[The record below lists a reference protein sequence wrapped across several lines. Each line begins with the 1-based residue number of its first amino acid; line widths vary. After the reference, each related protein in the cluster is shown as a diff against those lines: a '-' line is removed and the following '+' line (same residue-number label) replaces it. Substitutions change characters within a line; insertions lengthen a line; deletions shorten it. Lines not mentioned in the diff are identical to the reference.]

1 MKIKSLAL
9 TTAIAIGGTIS
20 TGSATP
26 AGAFNLFFGE
36 DIDANTS
43 NSATSLQNSNTA
55 KNSFLSSLIPT
66 NPSTEGF
73 ESITPGFYT
82 TIGLS
87 NITGASISTTSPTG
101 GVSDNN
107 PNINPNTNPNKGR
120 FAISGSQ
127 YYEVGSTTVGGAK
140 TTTTVTFAS
149 PIAAFGFYATDIE
162 NADGITL
169 QLNDSNNTTLTRPRS
184 AQFNPDGI
192 SPLNKSGSALFYGFI
207 AQNPGETF
215 NSVTFNLVSTETG
228 KVNDRF
234 SLDNLTV
241 ATSAEV
247 RNFGAAATSVPEPL
261 TMMGTLLGGG
271 VVLRLRKKLKTIR
284 K

>member
-1 MKIKSLAL
+1 VKIKSLAL
-9 TTAIAIGGTIS
+9 TTAMAIGGTIA

-43 NSATSLQNSNTA
+43 ISDNSLRDSNTA
-55 KNSFLSSLIPT
+55 KDSFLSKLIPT
-66 NPSTEGF
+66 NPTTESF
-73 ESITPGFYT
+73 DSITPGFYT
-82 TIGLS
+82 TIGLP

-107 PNINPNTNPNKGR
+107 PNINPDTNLNKGR

-140 TTTTVTFAS
+140 TTTTVTFAN

-162 NADGITL
+162 NADGIAL
-169 QLNDSNNTTLTRPRS
+169 QLNDSNNTTLIRPRS
-184 AQFNPDGI
+184 AQVNT
-192 SPLNKSGSALFYGFI
+192 SGSALFYGFI

-215 NSVTFNLVSTETG
+215 NSVTFSLVSTETG

-247 RNFGAAATSVPEPL
+247 RNFGAAATSVPEPF

-271 VVLRLRKKLKTIR
+271 VVLRLRKKLKSSN

>member
-9 TTAIAIGGTIS
+9 TTAIAIGGTIA

-43 NSATSLQNSNTA
+43 NSATSVQNSNTA
-55 KNSFLSSLIPT
+55 KDSFLSNLIPT
-66 NPSTEGF
+66 NPTTEGF

-82 TIGLS
+82 TVGLP

-101 GVSDNN
+101 GVS
-107 PNINPNTNPNKGR
+107 NINPNNGR

-140 TTTTVTFAS
+140 TTTTITFS
-149 PIAAFGFYATDIE
+149 DPIAAFGFYATDIE

-184 AQFNPDGI
+184 AQFNLDG

-215 NSVTFNLVSTETG
+215 NSVTFSLVSTASD

-247 RNFGAAATSVPEPL
+247 RNFGTAATSVPEPL
-261 TMMGTLLGGG
+261 TTIGTLIGGG
-271 VVLRLRKKLKTIR
+271 VVLRLRKKLKSSN